1 MTHDRLSA
9 LLREASRLE
18 HDIRSGKGP
27 DLGEDVARRLRDSV
41 ITPLRRT
48 VGGDG
53 GPGGSGDGGSG
64 DGVRAGGGGV
74 DGGGAGGDGG
84 GAGEGAGGTPSERLW
99 ILTLAA
105 TEERARAAGEA
116 DAGLQEATAALQA
129 LSLLTAAGSGGGDGG
144 GNGGGGGGG
153 GGGGAGSGT
162 GADAAAERLA
172 ELRRLMA
179 GVESGIEV
187 AEDGPYL
194 AANVTL
200 YSWLGERIATCPQVA
215 LCRCGTSETKPLCD
229 GSHSRIGFS
238 GAKDPKR
245 VPDRQD
251 SYPGV
256 GVTVLDNRG
265 ICAHSGFCTDRIS
278 SVFRLGQEPFVAPSG
293 GRVDEIIAAVR
304 ACPSGALGL
313 SIDGQ
318 EAREVADP
326 VREPA
331 VEVSKDGPYRVTG
344 GVRLT
349 GEGGAA
355 VPRNQGAS
363 LEHYS
368 LCRCGHS
375 LNKPFCSGMHWN
387 TSFKDPVPDPDAE
400 VTLFEWAGGLPA
412 LTRMTRLFYGKLVP
426 EDPLIGPL
434 FASMSPDHPVRV
446 AKWLGEVFGGP
457 RAYSEGYGGYE
468 RMISQHVG
476 RCLTEDQR
484 ARWVAL
490 MCRAADQAGVPQDA
504 EFRAAFVAYLEW
516 GSRIALENS
525 QQQAQPPA
533 HMPVPRWW
541 WVCDATPGARVSA
554 LAVQEEKEPVALP
567 ADGEAVSYGS
577 HIKSL
582 FRPQDRNAMRFAF
595 DLWSCEDVR
604 THAEEILKRL
614 RGGTMPCDGAWPAEW
629 VTAFERWVETGMA
642 E

>member
-1 MTHDRLSA
+1 MTDDRLSA

-18 HDIRSGKGP
+18 HDIRSGEGP

-41 ITPLRRT
+41 IAPLRRAAA
-48 VGGDG
+48 GDG
-53 GPGGSGDGGSG
+53 GPGGD
-64 DGVRAGGGGV
+64 GGV
-74 DGGGAGGDGG
+74 DGGADGDGAGGGVYAGGGVSGDG
-84 GAGEGAGGTPSERLW
+84 GAGEGTGGTPAERLW
-99 ILTLAA
+99 ALTVAA
-105 TEERARAAGEA
+105 TAERARAAGTA
-116 DAGLQEATAALQA
+116 SAGLQEATAALQA
-129 LSLLTAAGSGGGDGG
+129 LSLPAAGGEDGDGD
-144 GNGGGGGGG
+144 GNG
-153 GGGGAGSGT
+153 
-162 GADAAAERLA
+162 AERLA

-215 LCRCGTSETKPLCD
+215 LCRCGASETKPLCD
-229 GSHSRIGFS
+229 GSHSRVGFS

-245 VPDRQD
+245 VPDQED

-265 ICAHSGFCTDRIS
+265 LCAHSGFCTDRLA
-278 SVFRLGQEPFVAPSG
+278 SVFRLGREPFVAPSG

-313 SIDGQ
+313 AIDGR

-344 GVRLT
+344 GIRLT

-355 VPRNQGAS
+355 VPRNRGAS
-363 LEHYS
+363 PEHYS

-387 TSFKDPVPDPDAE
+387 TSFKDPVPDPDGE
-400 VTLFEWAGGLPA
+400 VTLFEWTGGLPA

-434 FASMSPDHPVRV
+434 FASMSPDHPIRV

-457 RAYSEGYGGYE
+457 HAYSEGYGGYE

-476 RCLTEDQR
+476 RCLTEEQR

-525 QQQAQPPA
+525 QHDAQPPA

-541 WVCDATPGARVSA
+541 WVCDATPGARPSA
-554 LAVQEEKEPVALP
+554 LAVPEEKEPVTLP
-567 ADGEAVSYGS
+567 ADGEAVSYDA
-577 HIKSL
+577 HIRPL

-604 THAEEILKRL
+604 THAEEIMKRL
-614 RGGTMPCDGAWPAEW
+614 RSGSMPCDGAWPAEW
-629 VTAFERWVETGMA
+629 ITAFERWTETGMA